1 MKKYIDPEL
10 EIIQLTSVDV
20 MTVSNVDDGIIE
32 DTESDIDG

>member
-32 DTESDIDG
+32 DTESDIDW